1 MAPTAPLVAFLI
13 LPALVWISPVSSGR
27 TDGSIPE
34 IYPDQ
39 ACNGGQLVELA
50 QGVLFGPAYRRNAK
64 PPASGK
70 GPSRCSWTL
79 VANRADKVISLQKSF
94 FYLDEDCITSSL
106 SVYDGNSTSAPLLAK
121 LCGADT
127 PSELVSSSGA
137 LHLELKY
144 LGLGPG
150 QGFNFYFEHVFRKVH
165 CPPDLV
171 SCRNER
177 LCVSQG
183 QLCDGKD
190 DCGDGTDEQDCPAG
204 FSGRYDHEC
213 GVAPAD
219 LPGTD
224 RITGGRQ
231 ASLESWPWIAQLRL
245 RNQEPFG
252 FRCAATL
259 FADRWLLSA
268 AHCFKDYRKPES
280 WTVSLGRH
288 GAVLQDDEAVV
299 RYVRR
304 IVPYPDYHGYEPWN
318 HTTPWLWR
326 KEHDLALLELNAP
339 VSWTSVVHPV
349 CLPDGADYWP
359 ETGSPCKAAGWGA
372 TQNAAESPHLLREVT
387 VPVVAKDLCRRW
399 FAPKDMQLGDNM
411 LCAGYE
417 KGGRDAC
424 SGDSGGPLT
433 LRNGTRWTLVGVIST
448 GVACAKPRKPGIY
461 TAVAPYLPWI
471 RGVTGTA
478 AEVKRS
484 NPAGDPRT
492 AKRVVRS
499 KVAVDFRRTVSRTVN
514 GETRTERPI
523 HFTFQ
528 SN

>member
-1 MAPTAPLVAFLI
+1 MAPAAPLVAFLT
-13 LPALVWISPVSSGR
+13 LPALVWISPVSAGR
-27 TDGSIPE
+27 VEGSIPE

-39 ACNGGQLVELA
+39 ACNGGQLVEVS

-64 PPASGK
+64 PPATGK
-70 GPSRCSWTL
+70 DPSRCSWTL
-79 VANRADKVISLQKSF
+79 VANRPGKVISLQKSF
-94 FYLDEDCITSSL
+94 FYLGQDCITSSL

-137 LHLELKY
+137 LHLELEY

-150 QGFNFYFEHVFRKVH
+150 EGFNFYFEHVFRKAD

-204 FSGRYDHEC
+204 FSGRDDHEC

-231 ASLESWPWIAQLRL
+231 ASLESWPWIAQLRV

-268 AHCFKDYRKPES
+268 AHCFKDYRRPES

-288 GAVLQDDEAVV
+288 GTVLQDDEAVV

-304 IVPYPDYHGYEPWN
+304 ILPYPDYHGYEPWN
-318 HTTPWLWR
+318 VRAWTLSRRDSSSPVTICTPTHCLIIIIILIPIR
-326 KEHDLALLELNAP
+326 QTHLRQLTCRNARAFLHAAHSYKQRLHFSRGAP
-339 VSWTSVVHPV
+339 AVTSRYPTAQAQRT
-349 CLPDGADYWP
+349 PPAYDA
-359 ETGSPCKAAGWGA
+359 TKKSAA
-372 TQNAAESPHLLREVT
+372 TQMHRHEASAW
-387 VPVVAKDLCRRW
+387 LCIS
-399 FAPKDMQLGDNM
+399 
-411 LCAGYE
+411 LCF
-417 KGGRDAC
+417 
-424 SGDSGGPLT
+424 
-433 LRNGTRWTLVGVIST
+433 ISE
-448 GVACAKPRKPGIY
+448 ARA
-461 TAVAPYLPWI
+461 
-471 RGVTGTA
+471 
-478 AEVKRS
+478 
-484 NPAGDPRT
+484 
-492 AKRVVRS
+492 
-499 KVAVDFRRTVSRTVN
+499 
-514 GETRTERPI
+514 
-523 HFTFQ
+523 
-528 SN
+528 